1 MKNIFTVA
9 IIATVIGL
17 GAGYGIGSATAN
29 GNEAEQKTSEH
40 DSNDSHDHSH
50 DGHSSHEPFEVAT
63 DDAPTVSVAVNKDA
77 KKGYNLKLTTTNFE
91 FSPEN
96 ASSDNIEGE
105 GHAHLYIDDV
115 KQTRLYSNNFYLGEL
130 DAGQKVK
137 VTLNTNDHKDYSV
150 DGVVVADEVEI
161 MGHSEDL
168 EDHSEDSMDHSDGMH
183 GDDMH
188 GDDHM
193 SN

>member
-9 IIATVIGL
+9 IIAAAIGL
-17 GAGYGIGSATAN
+17 GAGYGIGNATAN
-29 GNEAEQKTSEH
+29 SNEAEQKTSEH
-40 DSNDSHDHSH
+40 DSNDSHDSHDHSH
-50 DGHSSHEPFEVAT
+50 DDHSSHEPFEVAA
-63 DDAPTVSVAVNKDA
+63 DDAPTVSVAVTKDA
-77 KKGYNLKLTTTNFE
+77 KKGYNLVLTTTNFE

-130 DAGQKVK
+130 DAGQKVR

-150 DGVVVADEVEI
+150 DGVVVADEVEV
-161 MGHSEDL
+161 M
-168 EDHSEDSMDHSDGMH
+168 DHSEDSMDHSDGMH